1 MIKNISELSL
11 FYKIMFSSG
20 VILLVILLYSY
31 FIGTRGLLI
40 KNYEIKNNKIPDNFH
55 GIKIIHFSDFH
66 YGFYKGKKELEKIIK
81 EVNKLKPDIIIF
93 TGDLIDKGAKL
104 TSKDVEIL
112 TNYLSKLEAN
122 LGKFAVTGNHDL
134 VHQSYESIMNDSDF
148 IMLDNKE
155 TFIYNN
161 NFEKI
166 RIAGIEYLNENPNLE
181 FLNNTEQD
189 NIYTIVLT
197 HAPDI
202 IIKLNTQNIDLM
214 LAGHS
219 HGGQVKIPFLTKLF
233 LPNGSKEYYKNY
245 YKVNNTDLYI
255 SSGIGTSVLN
265 LRLFNR
271 PSINLYRLIK
281 K

>member
-1 MIKNISELSL
+1 M
-11 FYKIMFSSG
+11 
-20 VILLVILLYSY
+20 
-31 FIGTRGLLI
+31 
-40 KNYEIKNNKIPDNFH
+40 
-55 GIKIIHFSDFH
+55 
-66 YGFYKGKKELEKIIK
+66 
-81 EVNKLKPDIIIF
+81 
-93 TGDLIDKGAKL
+93 
-104 TSKDVEIL
+104 
-112 TNYLSKLEAN
+112 EAN

-219 HGGQVKIPFLTKLF
+219 HGGQVKIPF
-233 LPNGSKEYYKNY
+233 
-245 YKVNNTDLYI
+245 
-255 SSGIGTSVLN
+255 
-265 LRLFNR
+265 
-271 PSINLYRLIK
+271 
-281 K
+281 